1 MSENLNGTYVRS
13 VEKKVEKRKRRK
25 IDEKYLIVT
34 GAVLLFLL
42 IFFIYGALDGETTGN
57 KKLKFFSEN
66 RDIKAQIEEMEKK
79 RKLVLE
85 KEKKIADD
93 IFMGKSVAVSDIA
106 NDIMSGLKDNHGVSS
121 IEEKDSV
128 TDFKSEFEDESL
140 NNSDEDP
147 FSDFNPDMLKVEKK
161 KTKYSFNS
169 KERISIKVREFKR
182 SKISLKAYSDQ
193 DRNARIFNN
202 GNEVI
207 VNCISGNE
215 DHRVVSKQNFNNSLK
230 RENDNTRLIYN
241 NNPIKKIF
249 EGDFL
254 DAVLMNRVINDIY
267 ESPVIC
273 RVVQDFYDR
282 SGTFVLIHSNTRII
296 GKALPVSPR
305 QGNRLILRFH
315 RMIFPNGRSIV
326 LNKGGEMSALNSE
339 GTSGL
344 KGRVNSHFIKRYGQA
359 LFFGFLNGIVGMAQN
374 GVRRDGTTSIVI
386 GRGSEHFA
394 QLNDSVISKSMS
406 VVPTISL
413 SSGST
418 LKIYI
423 GADIK
428 ISAYSRIDER
438 EYFKN
443 SSS

>member
-128 TDFKSEFEDESL
+128 TDFKSEFEDESF

-161 KTKYSFNS
+161 KTKYSSNS

-215 DHRVVSKQNFNNSLK
+215 DYRVVSKQNFNNSLK

-267 ESPVIC
+267 ESQVIC

-282 SGTFVLIHSNTRII
+282 SGTSVLIPSNTRII